1 MIGLRH
7 TDEWVGL
14 LVLVAGAIFF
24 AAILQAGVLRDWF
37 RPVSHLRIVLPEAGA
52 AGLSVGADVEI
63 LGTQVGTVRR
73 IVISPNQQMY
83 AEAEIDEQ
91 ARPFIRRDSRA
102 LIRRRYGIAGAS
114 FLDINRGT
122 GSELDWN
129 YAVIEAT
136 TERDP
141 TENIGALIDQAREK
155 VFPILDDLG
164 RSVKILADVIERL
177 QRGEGDVGRL
187 LTDDTM
193 IRNIEGVVAKA
204 DVAVSDLAQLASE
217 LQVAGRNVE
226 TLSQTINGP
235 DSGIP
240 RLLQRADTALVSLQQ
255 GLRDLA
261 LATQRAPQI
270 VHNVELGSR
279 DLPSLLTQTQQTA
292 HELDQLTIQLRGL
305 WLLGGGGKPPAQP
318 ARSPTDEVAWRDG
331 WSSCHCWSP
340 YAGGRHPTLSCP
352 PTRRCSE
359 KRMPAVLHSNWSGT
373 RRRWRVFAPRLHAH
387 RSGTTSMPSATT
399 GSTWLWQNSSPMTR
413 TGPWPMRAQHVWNS
427 NVAAP
432 SSSPR
437 CSWRR
442 RPRSTGLANSP
453 KPTGWRKSSS
463 TARMLKRLRVRHFC
477 GA

>member
-1 MIGLRH
+1 MIWWRH
-7 TDEWVGL
+7 ADQLVGL
-14 LVLVAGAIFF
+14 LVVVAVAIFLGV
-24 AAILQAGVLRDWF
+24 ILQAGVLRDWF
-37 RPVSHLRIVLPEAGA
+37 RPVSHLRIMLPEAGA

-73 IVISPNQQMY
+73 IVISPSQQMY
-83 AEAEIDEQ
+83 AEADIDDQ
-91 ARPFIRRDSRA
+91 ARAFIRRDSRA

-129 YAVIEAT
+129 YAVIEAA

-141 TENIGALIDQAREK
+141 TENIGAVIDQAREK

-204 DVAVSDLAQLASE
+204 GAVVSDLAQLASE

-240 RLLQRADTALVSLQQ
+240 RLLQRADTALASLQQ

-318 ARSPTDEVAWRDG
+318 ARLPTYEV
-331 WSSCHCWSP
+331 
-340 YAGGRHPTLSCP
+340 
-352 PTRRCSE
+352 
-359 KRMPAVLHSNWSGT
+359 
-373 RRRWRVFAPRLHAH
+373 
-387 RSGTTSMPSATT
+387 
-399 GSTWLWQNSSPMTR
+399 
-413 TGPWPMRAQHVWNS
+413 
-427 NVAAP
+427 
-432 SSSPR
+432 
-437 CSWRR
+437 
-442 RPRSTGLANSP
+442 RP
-453 KPTGWRKSSS
+453 
-463 TARMLKRLRVRHFC
+463 
-477 GA
+477 